1 MQNNVNRWCKPASH
15 VVDISILG
23 HIQVDIGTIMW
34 IIGVIVEQDFHL
46 SNDNHHCH
54 RCRHTYLVQHLLWL
68 KLLVSLQV
76 NKH

>member
-34 IIGVIVEQDFHL
+34 IIGVIVEQTSTSVMIIIKATDAAIL
-46 SNDNHHCH
+46 
-54 RCRHTYLVQHLLWL
+54 T
-68 KLLVSLQV
+68 
-76 NKH
+76 